1 MFVGWTYP
9 ALSEVASSRREFRF
23 ANAYGRVITE
33 YVAAGQNVCYT
44 YCAGVSAIGGF
55 MRKITCLILAL
66 ALVLLRQRR
75 QRY

>member
-9 ALSEVASSRREFRF
+9 ALSGVASSRREFRF

-44 YCAGVSAIGGF
+44 YCAGVPA
-55 MRKITCLILAL
+55 
-66 ALVLLRQRR
+66 
-75 QRY
+75 